1 MVNIKQNGL
10 GTNKISYNI
19 FDLRHVSKVAAHFE
33 KKSKIFMYLFKKP
46 NKESGKIFKNEAAE
60 LYLKPCQISM
70 MENLCE
76 NTTVK
81 SFMITV

>member
-1 MVNIKQNGL
+1 
-10 GTNKISYNI
+10 
-19 FDLRHVSKVAAHFE
+19 
-33 KKSKIFMYLFKKP
+33 MYLFKKP
-46 NKESGKIFKNEAAE
+46 NKESGKIFKDEAAE

-81 SFMITV
+81 SFMINV